1 MGAMKYLNGYNERA
15 DDCFN
20 FPISILHKVIINLR
34 EKKILM
40 RDEYIGAMK
49 N

>member
-1 MGAMKYLNGYNERA
+1 M
-15 DDCFN
+15 CFN
-20 FPISILHKVIINLR
+20 FPISILHKVIINLT
-34 EKKILM
+34 EKTKILM